1 MKYVVF
7 DLGGVLV
14 DWNPRHLFR
23 KLMPAAEMER
33 FLGEVAT
40 PEWNAKMDAGKP
52 FADAIAERAV
62 DFPDD
67 GPWLRAYFERWPE
80 MLGGP
85 IEGTVT
91 LLETLDARGVPL
103 YALTN
108 WSAETF
114 HHAERRFSF
123 LQRFQDILVSG
134 REGLVKPHPEV
145 YLALLRR
152 NRLRPEHG
160 VFIDDVAAN
169 VEGARQ
175 VGLDGIRFEGP
186 ARLRGDLN
194 RRGLL

>member
-1 MKYVVF
+1 
-7 DLGGVLV
+7 
-14 DWNPRHLFR
+14 
-23 KLMPAAEMER
+23 
-33 FLGEVAT
+33 
-40 PEWNAKMDAGKP
+40 
-52 FADAIAERAV
+52 
-62 DFPDD
+62 
-67 GPWLRAYFERWPE
+67 

-145 YLALLRR
+145 YLELLRR

-175 VGLDGIRFEGP
+175 VGLDAIRFEGP